1 MTDVEHIYKLYK
13 VCPKVFTDSRKV
25 EVGGIFF
32 ALSGEQFDGNAFAEK
47 ALELGARSA
56 VIDNEIYK
64 KDERYIVVPN
74 VLQSLQELARKH
86 REQFTIPIIGITGS
100 NGKTTTK
107 ELCREVLSQKGYV
120 LATEGNLNN
129 HIGVPLTILTLTHEH
144 QYAIIEMGDNKRGDI
159 KELCQIAKP
168 TIGIITNVGKDHLG
182 GYKNQ
187 KENVATKLELF
198 DYLKEQNGV
207 VLVNSEDADLM
218 NAAEHIEKSIYTPSN
233 YEVKLENAYL
243 TYKQKDAWIPTKLY
257 GLFNIAN
264 IACAKALGDHFA
276 TNNKEMDKAISN
288 YEPLLMRSQIVETK
302 TNTIILDAY
311 NANPSS
317 MVLALDSFNILESKN
332 KKVAILGDMLE
343 LGIESEE
350 EHRKIVDLVEQ
361 YGIEAY
367 LYGPEFY
374 KSKNDKALFFP
385 NFETLFD
392 HITNMKFSNT
402 TILLKASRG
411 MKVERLVPVL

>member
-13 VCPKVFTDSRKV
+13 ACPKVFTDSRKV

-32 ALSGEQFDGNAFAEK
+32 ALSGEQFDGNTFAEK
-47 ALELGARSA
+47 AIVGGAAYA
-56 VIDNEIYK
+56 VIDNEVYK

-74 VLQSLQELARKH
+74 ALHTLQELACIH
-86 REQFTIPIIGITGS
+86 REQFAMPVIGITGS

-107 ELCREVLSQKGYV
+107 ELCREVLCIQGNV

-129 HIGVPLTILTLTHEH
+129 HIGAPLTLLKLTHEH
-144 QYAIIEMGDNKRGDI
+144 QFAIIEMGDNKRGDI
-159 KELCQIAKP
+159 KELCEIAKP

-187 KENVATKLELF
+187 EENIATKLELF
-198 DYLKEQNGV
+198 DYLKEQKGI
-207 VLVNSEDADLM
+207 VLVNREDNVLMHASEGIKK
-218 NAAEHIEKSIYTPSN
+218 IEYTQSD
-233 YEVKLENAYL
+233 YEIKLENAYL
-243 TYKQKDAWIPTKLY
+243 TFKEKDIWISTKLY

-264 IACAKALGDHFA
+264 IACAKALGNHFA
-276 TNNKEMDKAISN
+276 TNNEEMNKVISN

-317 MVLALDSFNILESKN
+317 MALALDSFNILESKN

-367 LYGPEFY
+367 FYGPEFY
-374 KSKNDKALFFP
+374 KNKNDKALFFP

-392 HITNMKFSNT
+392 HVANLKFSNA

-411 MKVERLVPVL
+411 MKVERVLPIL

>member
-1 MTDVEHIYKLYK
+1 
-13 VCPKVFTDSRKV
+13 
-25 EVGGIFF
+25 
-32 ALSGEQFDGNAFAEK
+32 
-47 ALELGARSA
+47 
-56 VIDNEIYK
+56 
-64 KDERYIVVPN
+64 
-74 VLQSLQELARKH
+74 
-86 REQFTIPIIGITGS
+86 
-100 NGKTTTK
+100 
-107 ELCREVLSQKGYV
+107 
-120 LATEGNLNN
+120 
-129 HIGVPLTILTLTHEH
+129 
-144 QYAIIEMGDNKRGDI
+144 MGDNKRGDI

-332 KKVAILGDMLE
+332 KKSPFWVICWNLE
-343 LGIESEE
+343 LKVRKSIERLSTWLNSMESKLICMVQNSIKVKMTK
-350 EHRKIVDLVEQ
+350 HFSFQILKR
-361 YGIEAY
+361 Y
-367 LYGPEFY
+367 L
-374 KSKNDKALFFP
+374 
-385 NFETLFD
+385 
-392 HITNMKFSNT
+392 
-402 TILLKASRG
+402 TILQI
-411 MKVERLVPVL
+411 

>member
-1 MTDVEHIYKLYK
+1 MTDVEHIYKFYQA
-13 VCPKVFTDSRKV
+13 CPKVFTDSRKV

-47 ALELGARSA
+47 AIVGGAAYA
-56 VIDNEIYK
+56 VIDNEAYK

-74 VLQSLQELARKH
+74 ALKALQELARMH
-86 REQFTIPIIGITGS
+86 RDKFTISVIGITGS

-107 ELCREVLSQKGYV
+107 ELCREVLRIQGNV

-129 HIGVPLTILTLTHEH
+129 HIGVPLTLLKLTHEH
-144 QYAIIEMGDNKRGDI
+144 QFAIIEMGDNKRGDI

-187 KENVATKLELF
+187 EENVATKLELF
-198 DYLKEQNGV
+198 DYLKEQKGV
-207 VLVNSEDADLM
+207 VLVNSEDAVLM
-218 NAAEHIEKSIYTPSN
+218 NAAEHIEKIIYTPSD

-243 TYKQKDAWIPTKLY
+243 SYKEKDTWIPTKLY

-276 TNNKEMDKAISN
+276 TNTEEMDKAISR
-288 YEPLLMRSQIVETK
+288 YEPLLMRSQIMQTK

-317 MVLALDSFNILESKN
+317 MTVALQSFSMLESKN
-332 KKVAILGDMLE
+332 KKITILGDMLE
-343 LGIESEE
+343 LGGESEE
-350 EHRKIVDLVEQ
+350 EHRNIVDLVEQ
-361 YGIEAY
+361 CGIEAY
-367 LYGPEFY
+367 FYGPEFY
-374 KSKNDKALFFP
+374 KNKNDKALFFP
-385 NFETLFD
+385 NFEMLFD
-392 HITNMKFSNT
+392 HITNMKFLNT

-411 MKVERLVPVL
+411 MKVERLLSIL